1 MDEKF
6 EMVDFSHFGQ
16 NEPSEN
22 RTYNL
27 RLHGHRFNQLTQ
39 ENCQNVYWTKK
50 ATYSSASEIMIWMKN
65 LRMLSFHILDKIS
78 LEGVEPATFGIAYSY

>member
-1 MDEKF
+1 MNVVFFDMDEKF

-27 RLHGHRFNQLTQ
+27 RLRGHRFNQLTQ
-39 ENCQNVYWTKK
+39 ENCQNVY
-50 ATYSSASEIMIWMKN
+50 
-65 LRMLSFHILDKIS
+65 
-78 LEGVEPATFGIAYSY
+78 